1 MWCHSMSSALK
12 ALKKLHKKAL
22 KQDKKAGDRALRALS
37 HGAFP
42 SAMPA
47 RQSEAPSVD
56 SVWGEVSQQVV
67 GAMLGEV
74 ARPLKPLLEW
84 FDYNEPL
91 WSSSKGRAPTEA
103 RGSMR
108 PMPKAAPSPSI
119 LRLPLKSPPCKRCPA
134 RSGGICQCAAKRF
147 G

>member
-1 MWCHSMSSALK
+1 MSSALK

-22 KQDKKAGDRALRALS
+22 KQDRKAGDRALRALS
-37 HGAFP
+37 HGTLP
-42 SAMPA
+42 PVMPI
-47 RQSEAPSVD
+47 RQSEALKED

-74 ARPLKPLLEW
+74 AKPLKPLLEW
-84 FDYNEPL
+84 FDYHEPS
-91 WSSSKGRAPTEA
+91 WPSAKEKIPSA
-103 RGSMR
+103 RGAMR
-108 PMPKAAPSPSI
+108 PMPKGAQSPSI

>member
-1 MWCHSMSSALK
+1 MSSALK
-12 ALKKLHKKAL
+12 ALKKWHKKTL
-22 KQDKKAGDRALRALS
+22 KQGKKSGDRALRALS
-37 HGAFP
+37 HNTFP
-42 SAMPA
+42 PA
-47 RQSEAPSVD
+47 TSVKSRQTSTTDA
-56 SVWGEVSQQVV
+56 VWQDVSQQVV

-84 FDYNEPL
+84 FDYGQTS
-91 WSSSKGRAPTEA
+91 WTSAQGSKLPTTRAV
-103 RGSMR
+103 MR
-108 PMPKAAPSPSI
+108 ATPKVASSPSI